1 MPILLRY
8 FSLWLIAMAISL
20 PLYAQDTAPSS
31 DDTSASD
38 TPPAPTA
45 DQLDNQLDQIT
56 KAIAGKL
63 DDAGLADTRGKVLV
77 IQQQADQ
84 LGAALMPQ
92 SDNLKAKLLVLGPAP
107 EKGAPAEAPEVRE
120 QRRELTKAKADLD
133 AQVKQIALISQE
145 AARLSTQI
153 ASMRRDEFETKL
165 ASRTATPLS
174 GEFWSALSR
183 NIDDDNARLGDLGRS
198 VGSALAQ
205 AWQPANRGALLGY
218 LIAALL
224 LASLGRRLL
233 ERALLKL
240 SSIKMPS
247 GRLRRSAMALAVA
260 LISALT
266 IGLAAELAYLAIN
279 AHDLLDADLQ
289 TLAKALVK
297 LAWFCAFLAGLGRGL
312 LSVARPSWRLPN
324 LSDDAAEQLRPF
336 PWLLAAA
343 TAIFVLIERINSSI
357 GASLTIGV
365 ATNGLNALII
375 SGLVAALLFRLGR
388 ARRTLLAAG
397 EEPAKRP
404 LWVGLLVGAAFV
416 TVALCWLGV
425 ITGYIAFAYFLAR
438 QMMWTGLVVCTL
450 YLLLH
455 VVDDVLEALFNPQ
468 GRSGQRM
475 QEAFGVASNRLEQT
489 ATVLS
494 GVLRCAL
501 LLLALSFVVMPFH
514 TDPSDILNRTT
525 QIFTAQSLGNLKI
538 APASLAQGILV
549 FVLGLLIVRLVK
561 SWLTDQLLPRTELDL
576 GMKNSITTL
585 FGYVGGVLAMLL
597 ALATAEVSLQSIAWI
612 ASALSVGIGFGL
624 QAIVQNF
631 ISGLILLAER
641 PVKVGDWV
649 SIGDVEGD
657 VRRINV
663 RATEIQLGDR
673 STVIVP
679 NSQLITQNVRNVTL
693 ANALG
698 RVQIKL
704 PMPLDTDASKTR
716 QLVMT
721 AFDQHASV
729 LDNPAPS
736 VTLDQLDASGMVFVA
751 TGYVRS
757 PRDAG
762 HTKSDLL
769 FEILQRLRDA
779 GLSMSSPQAMVIHR
793 RSRAK
798 AGAASVM
805 PKALL
810 PAVSAAQKD
819 AASGD
824 STPSAGNEHTPHPKP
839 HR

>member
-1 MPILLRY
+1 MPILLKY
-8 FSLWLIAMAISL
+8 FSLWLFALAISL
-20 PLYAQDTAPSS
+20 PLYAQDTAPPGN
-31 DDTSASD
+31 DTSTND
-38 TPPAPTA
+38 TPALPTA
-45 DQLDNQLDQIT
+45 DQLSAQLDQIT
-56 KAIAGKL
+56 KTITGKV
-63 DDAGLADTRGKVLV
+63 DDATLADSRSQVIV
-77 IQQQADQ
+77 IQQQADR
-84 LGAALMPQ
+84 LGAALTPQ
-92 SDNLKAKLLVLGPAP
+92 SDNLKAKLLVLGPTP
-107 EKGAPAEAPEVRE
+107 EKGAPAEAPEMKD
-120 QRRELTKAKADLD
+120 QRRELGKAKADLD

-153 ASMRRDEFETKL
+153 ASMRRDQFETKL

-174 GEFWSALSR
+174 GEFWSALIH
-183 NIDDDNARLGDLGRS
+183 NIGDDNERLRDLGRS
-198 VGSALAQ
+198 VASALAQ
-205 AWQPANRGALLGY
+205 AWQPAYRGALLGY

-224 LASLGRRLL
+224 LVSAGRLLL

-240 SSIKMPS
+240 STIKMPS

-260 LISALT
+260 LITALT
-266 IGLAAELAYLAIN
+266 VGVAAQLLYLAIN
-279 AHDLLDADLQ
+279 THDLLDADLEI
-289 TLAKALVK
+289 LAKSLVM

-312 LSVARPSWRLPN
+312 LSVARPTWRLPN

-343 TAIFVLIERINSSI
+343 TAIFVLIERVNSSI

-365 ATNGLNALII
+365 ATNGLNALIV

-388 ARRTLLAAG
+388 ARRALLAAG

-416 TVALCWLGV
+416 TVALCWLSV
-425 ITGYIAFAYFLAR
+425 ISGYIAFAYFLAR

-455 VVDDVLEALFNPQ
+455 LVDDVLEALFDPH

-475 QEAFGVASNRLEQT
+475 QEAFGVAPNRLEQT

-494 GVLRCAL
+494 GVLRCVL
-501 LLLALSFVVMPFH
+501 LLMALSFVVMPFH
-514 TDPSDILNRTT
+514 TDPSDILSRAT
-525 QIFTAQSLGNLKI
+525 QLFTAQSLGNLKI

-549 FVLGLLIVRLVK
+549 FALGLLIIRLIK

-721 AFDQHASV
+721 TFNEHASV

-757 PRDAG
+757 PRDVG
-762 HTKSDLL
+762 GTKSDLL

-779 GLSMSSPQAMVIHR
+779 ELSMSSPQAMVIHR
-793 RSRAK
+793 RSRTK
-798 AGAASVM
+798 AGATPNVI

-810 PAVSAAQKD
+810 PAATD
-819 AASGD
+819 AHDKPDASEPPLD
-824 STPSAGNEHTPHPKP
+824 SGHTPPVKP
-839 HR
+839 NR